1 MTKTEMCAIRAS
13 LSMFA
18 SYDES
23 KVMRERLHQSALLD
37 YQPKYT
43 HYDYLDFM
51 NRNAVSIDKISPQD
65 TNHRYYFCLF
75 SIPSQHVYGDCVE
88 ECLDNAIDSERSA
101 NTTSRSINQPNR
113 SEN

>member
-23 KVMRERLHQSALLD
+23 KVMRERLHQFALLD

-51 NRNAVSIDKISPQD
+51 NRNDVSIDKISPQN
-65 TNHRYYFCLF
+65 TNQPYYMCLF
-75 SIPSQHVYGDCVE
+75 SVVSQHVYGDCVE
-88 ECLDNAIDSERSA
+88 ECLDNAIDCTR
-101 NTTSRSINQPNR
+101 TTNSSINQPNR